1 MLLGALIK
9 GYKSYEKS
17 IFVPISRSEVE
28 KYSVYI
34 GNNGVGKSAIL
45 EALDTFFNGRPWN
58 ITRGATKDEVY
69 VAPVF
74 LIEKEKF
81 KERLSNSNY
90 YEPNE
95 LKENQ
100 EIILP
105 LLEDI
110 SDYLWNVQDNFNSL
124 VHKWT
129 HILSFFDLREDVKK
143 KYSQEDYFLLVM
155 GTQYTKRDVYFS
167 GFNDDIIGH
176 LSQKNQGI
184 VRKELLSRLES
195 TRELV
200 CDNYSYVYLP
210 VEQSIDEILKVEA
223 RQMQTL
229 MNKDVLEEIGSAL
242 TSRFEIN
249 HKERSFITFLNDHL
263 NEFMKGINESIHQI
277 DSKYNY
283 GADLFIKKNLTVSDI
298 REKILEA
305 YFTKKSLKYDNKE
318 INQLSSGE
326 QRRALIDIAYAFLS
340 NEGVRDRNI
349 ILAIDEPEV
358 SLSISNCFSQFSRL
372 EELAN
377 KYNNQILITT
387 HWYGSLPTINKGY
400 LHHIHEEDQQ
410 IAIRQ
415 FNFFNYLEERKKF
428 PDDVD
433 LKSMFDLASSI
444 LSYIKRNP
452 SRWIVCEGSDDKIY
466 LETILTDIDSYK
478 ILPVGGIGNV
488 VKLFN
493 LLSSPMSSDR
503 KDFTTIKENGSKI
516 LCLIDTD
523 DLKLNFMSSDKDSAV
538 QLRRLQVL
546 SDQSGLEVVD
556 PARAGA
562 YNKTVMEDCLDPE
575 SYYLAIKKVIG
586 EKGSQELRDLFGD
599 FDFNN
604 EIAVSNLST
613 YNSIIKPQKIEV
625 FDRKR
630 EIEYFLK
637 QHDTKFLVAKAY
649 SEICQSNPQVSHK
662 LEEILVNFFYS

>member
-17 IFVPISRSEVE
+17 IFVPISKSENE

-45 EALDTFFNGRPWN
+45 EALDTFFNGRQWN
-58 ITRGATKDEVY
+58 LTRGATKDEVY
-69 VAPVF
+69 IAPVF
-74 LIEKEKF
+74 LIEKDKF
-81 KERLSNSNY
+81 RERLSNSNY

-95 LKENQ
+95 LDKNRQ
-100 EIILP
+100 VILP
-105 LLEDI
+105 FIEHI
-110 SDYLWNVQDNFNSL
+110 SNYFWNVEQNFNSL
-124 VHKWT
+124 VHKWP
-129 HILSFFDLREDVKK
+129 HILSFFDLRESLRN
-143 KYSQEDYFLLVM
+143 KYAQDRYLLLIL
-155 GTQYTKRDVYFS
+155 GIQYTNKNVYFS
-167 GFNDDIIGH
+167 AFNEDINGY
-176 LSQKNQGI
+176 LAQKYPSS
-184 VRKELLSRLES
+184 VPKELLNISESSREVVS
-195 TRELV
+195 
-200 CDNYSYVYLP
+200 DYYSYVYLP
-210 VEQSIDEILKVEA
+210 VEQSVEEILKVEA
-223 RQMQTL
+223 KQMQTL

-249 HKERSFITFLNDHL
+249 SKERSFITFLNDHL

-277 DSKYNY
+277 DNKYNY

-305 YFTKKSLKYDNKE
+305 YFMKKSLKYDRKE
-318 INQLSSGE
+318 ISQLSSGE

-340 NEGVRDRNI
+340 NDGVRDRNI

-358 SLSISNCFSQFSRL
+358 SLSISNCYSQFARL

-400 LHHIHEEDQQ
+400 LHHIQEEQQ
-410 IAIRQ
+410 QVEIRQ

-444 LSYIKRNP
+444 LSYIKVNT
-452 SRWIVCEGSDDKIY
+452 SYWIICEGSDDKIY
-466 LETILTDIDSYK
+466 LETILGNENPYK

-493 LLSSPMSSDR
+493 LLSSPISSDK
-503 KDFTTIKENGSKI
+503 KDFTGLKQNGSKI

-523 DLKLNFMSSDKDSAV
+523 DLKLNFMPSDKDSAI

-546 SDQSGLEVVD
+546 SDQSRIDVVD
-556 PARAGA
+556 PARPGD
-562 YNKTVMEDCLDPE
+562 YNKTVMEDCLDPAC
-575 SYYLAIKKVIG
+575 YYLAIKKVIT
-586 EKGSQELRDLFGD
+586 EKGTQDLVDLFED

-604 EIAVSNLST
+604 EMVVSNLRS
-613 YNSIIKPQKIEV
+613 YNSIIIPKKIEV
-625 FDRKR
+625 FNRKK
-630 EIEYFLK
+630 EIEDFLK
-637 QHDTKFLVAKAY
+637 QHDIKFLVSKAY
-649 SEICQSNPQVSHK
+649 SEICVPSPRVSHK
-662 LEEILVNFFYS
+662 LEEVLTDFFK